1 MHYLMW
7 KKLAVGHRFSI
18 RWTSEHV

>member
-1 MHYLMW
+1 MHYSMW